1 MIVIRVSHSQFIS
14 SMTVLRGSELPIES
28 PSESDRADHFS
39 NFFRAR
45 SGSLR
50 SMSVE
55 KQFGR
60 SVSHNSIGSCSDY
73 YMDDSEVFDVSFIYY

>member
-1 MIVIRVSHSQFIS
+1 
-14 SMTVLRGSELPIES
+14 MTVLRGSELPIES
-28 PSESDRADHFS
+28 PSESDHFS

-50 SMSVE
+50 SMSIE

-73 YMDDSEVFDVSFIYY
+73 YMDDCEVFDVSFIHY